1 MKLIKGSINSLEFS
15 IAEKI
20 FKIIT
25 NISDTLSDNVFEETM
40 YEVSVNQLQSSVEL
54 LYEDI
59 LDPIRSMIIEL
70 DSDLFYNGTQ
80 EEITQTLNLM
90 LNKLVKA
97 A

>member
-25 NISDTLSDNVFEETM
+25 NVSDNVFEETM

-59 LDPIRSMIIEL
+59 LNPIRSMIIEL
-70 DSDLFYNGTQ
+70 DSNLFYNGTK

-90 LNKLVKA
+90 LNNLVKA